1 MFRWAGVLILIAL
14 VIYGLGVYTLSLG
27 GLRVVCLIWNGLVWW
42 LWWFWAC
49 GWGGWFAVG
58 TFLDWL
64 VDSFCDYCGV
74 VLHFGLVWVSLCW
87 VGLDGFAVGSWLIL
101 IAFGLF

>member
-1 MFRWAGVLILIAL
+1 MFRWADVLILIAL
-14 VIYGLGVYTLSLG
+14 VIYGLGVYTLGFG
-27 GLRVVCLIWNGLVWW
+27 GLHVVCLIWNGLVVVVVLGMW
-42 LWWFWAC
+42 L
-49 GWGGWFAVG
+49 GGWFAVG

-87 VGLDGFAVGSWLIL
+87 VCLDGFAVGSWLIL